1 MQQQLWNCDSWFLLH
16 IDLEQAI
23 AMVTALAFPPEE
35 KSRTYLQHA
44 LLLSIFDSQRIAAEE
59 QQTFLCSSYAQ
70 TKRLAS
76 NPAEPS
82 PFLPNSWL
90 PSTPHCSNRA
100 LASWHFPPIVFFRV
114 THKPAAA
121 AALHGQDH
129 INIPMS
135 MPPACPGSPW
145 QLLLTHAAAPAFT
158 HLVLLSPLFCGW
170 QMAPFSSNLQGVVR
184 DGFLPSLHCP
194 FPHSTDAVPFNVR
207 ELILRCKQFSHKLTP
222 WPAAGGHWQMRSA
235 VIYCWLYKHLKVF
248 KEVSATPLQTSLPHP
263 LLFGK
268 HMLCPKKP
276 FAESGNLG
284 PEEGVHPQIREQLFP
299 FMTIGSWLKNPPLT
313 SSCSTI
319 VQAEKCQTI
328 YCFRDLS
335 QHLKLHWETQGQ
347 PVQLPT

>member
-1 MQQQLWNCDSWFLLH
+1 MQQQLWNCNSRFLLH

-23 AMVTALAFPPEE
+23 ATVTALAFPPEE

-90 PSTPHCSNRA
+90 PSAPHCSNRA
-100 LASWHFPPIVFFRV
+100 LASWHFPRIVFFRV
-114 THKPAAA
+114 THQPAAA

-129 INIPMS
+129 INIPMP

-158 HLVLLSPLFCGW
+158 HLILLSPLFCGW
-170 QMAPFSSNLQGVVR
+170 QMAPFSSNLQGVVQ

-194 FPHSTDAVPFNVR
+194 FPHLSMWGSLFSGVSSFLTSSPHGLQLGSTDSWEVLWYTADF
-207 ELILRCKQFSHKLTP
+207 K
-222 WPAAGGHWQMRSA
+222 
-235 VIYCWLYKHLKVF
+235 YLKVF

-276 FAESGNLG
+276 FTESGNLG

-299 FMTIGSWLKNPPLT
+299 FMTIGSWLKYPLLT

-328 YCFRDLS
+328 YCFGDHS

-347 PVQLPT
+347 PVQLPK